1 MIEVMGLLT
10 GQGGCIVVVRDGELY
25 LEPSAD

>member
-10 GQGGCIVVVRDGELY
+10 GQGCIVVVRDGELY
-25 LEPSAD
+25 LEPAAE